1 MDLRKLKTLIE
12 LFENSDINELEITEG
27 EDKVR
32 LCRGRSSSPIVKK
45 GDAPPQQAA
54 DDEAAEEGGDKKS
67 EVAQRAAKEG
77 KIVHAPMVGTFY
89 RSPSPD
95 KPPFVKAGQRVE
107 AGQTLCI
114 IEAMKLMNQ
123 IEAPAAGVISEI
135 LAENGEPVG
144 YNDPLFVIS

>member
-32 LCRGRSSSPIVKK
+32 LSRAQAPTQKNPPSPPSAEPSAVVES
-45 GDAPPQQAA
+45 GAA
-54 DDEAAEEGGDKKS
+54 LAEQSEGT
-67 EVAQRAAKEG
+67 V
-77 KIVHAPMVGTFY
+77 VHAPMVGTFY

-95 KPPFVKAGQRVE
+95 KPPFIKAGQRVE

-123 IEAPAAGVISEI
+123 IEAPRAGVVARI
-135 LAENGEPVG
+135 LVENGEPVG
-144 YNDPLFVIS
+144 YHDPLFVLE